1 MYRKI
6 LLLLAVIAAGTI
18 YSIDNAFAQEIQLA
32 TFQET
37 AQILIDQQ
45 FSNNVTASISLQ
57 STSSQEMQI
66 TSELENKIL
75 EEKRIIAIVIT
86 NEESCVLGVFD
97 ESCIL
102 INVKRDDSWEGIIEI
117 QDEVKKIGDLFIEDI
132 NDVFDTDAKYHSV
145 FLHHKDDTNVA
156 LETSGVISGR
166 NTVSAVYTMPQEV
179 TDSMYGKLS
188 ALLLPKVIRDSGGFY
203 AVAENLSREDNSKMT
218 FSIIPLEATPLFQLK
233 LSVDYPNKAN
243 SITEIRPLEF
253 LKTNKLER
261 SNYFSQG
268 FYPLNSL
275 VQVIILGDNGIISTD
290 PPAVETEIKNEV
302 AVPTDFKKDGWV
314 LDTGS
319 ENIKEAM
326 YIFGDDFS
334 INNNEMKV
342 TLVSSDNNTEPLPE
356 NSDESLIIVGV
367 IAVGAIAAAVF
378 FLKGY
383 KKSP

>member
-1 MYRKI
+1 MYKKI
-6 LLLLAVIAAGTI
+6 LLLVIVAGI
-18 YSIDNAFAQEIQLA
+18 FYSVDNAFAQEIQLA

-66 TSELENKIL
+66 TPELENKIL
-75 EEKRIIAIVIT
+75 DDKRIIAVVIT
-86 NEESCVLGVFD
+86 NEENCVLGVFD

-102 INVKRDDSWEGIIEI
+102 INVKRDESWEGINEI
-117 QDEVKKIGDLFIEDI
+117 QDETKKIGDLFIEDI
-132 NDVFDTDAKYHSV
+132 NDVFDTNAAYHSA
-145 FLHHKDDTNVA
+145 FLHHRDETNVA

-166 NTVSAVYTMPQEV
+166 NTVSAVYTMPQEA

-203 AVAENLSREDNSKMT
+203 ATAENLSREDNAKMT
-218 FSIIPLEATPLFQLK
+218 FSIIPLDSTSLFQLK
-233 LSVDYPNKAN
+233 LSVDYPDEAG

-275 VQVIILGDNGIISTD
+275 VQVIILGDNGILSTD
-290 PPAVETEIKNEV
+290 PPAVQTEIKNDV
-302 AVPTDFKKDGWV
+302 AIPTDFKKAGWV
-314 LDTGS
+314 IDASS
-319 ENIKEAM
+319 ESTKEAM
-326 YIFGDDFS
+326 YLFGDGFS
-334 INNNEMKV
+334 VNSNEMKI
-342 TLVSSDNNTEPLPE
+342 TLVSSLDDADPVPE
-356 NSDESLIIVGV
+356 NSDESLIIVG
-367 IAVGAIAAAVF
+367 IIIVGAIAAAIF

-383 KKSP
+383 KKSPS